1 MFGLTTTQI
10 NKQSQHKKLK
20 TLKKIRS
27 NKVLEVILTLMAM
40 TLPIIVEQE
49 LVESRNESY
58 IDVECDSVRLNAR
71 KDAGEEKVVKTRG
84 ERQTTLS

>member
-1 MFGLTTTQI
+1 M
-10 NKQSQHKKLK
+10 
-20 TLKKIRS
+20 KKIRT
-27 NKVLEVILTLMAM
+27 NKALEVILTLMAM

-49 LVESRNESY
+49 LVESRNEPY
-58 IDVECDSVRLNAR
+58 IDVESDSVRLNAR